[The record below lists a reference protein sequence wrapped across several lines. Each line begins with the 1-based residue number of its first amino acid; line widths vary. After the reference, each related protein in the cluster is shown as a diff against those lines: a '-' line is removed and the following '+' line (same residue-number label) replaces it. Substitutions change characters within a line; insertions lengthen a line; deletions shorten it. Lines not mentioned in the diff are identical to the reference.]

1 MKTIRNN
8 VFETNSSSSHS
19 LVITTLDEHYTE
31 AEIRNDVYI
40 PENGVVRIWTS
51 SLEFYRSPFDILC
64 TFNDKARYAI
74 ASSAGKLVND
84 VAAIYR
90 KYIPGFVEFE
100 FDLIP
105 ESWDSENYVNSYGGT
120 DDYCI
125 QDWLKEYKITLEEFL
140 TNRRYI
146 VIVDGDEYCVWDHI
160 KNTGLLNT
168 GMIVHDSYKEYMEDL
183 FSKYAKEEE

>member
-31 AEIRNDVYI
+31 SEIRNDVYI

-84 VAAIYR
+84 VAALYR

-100 FDLIP
+100 FDVIP

-125 QDWLKEYKITLEEFL
+125 QGWLDEYKITLEEFL

-168 GMIVHDSYKEYMEDL
+168 GMIVHDSYKEYMDDL